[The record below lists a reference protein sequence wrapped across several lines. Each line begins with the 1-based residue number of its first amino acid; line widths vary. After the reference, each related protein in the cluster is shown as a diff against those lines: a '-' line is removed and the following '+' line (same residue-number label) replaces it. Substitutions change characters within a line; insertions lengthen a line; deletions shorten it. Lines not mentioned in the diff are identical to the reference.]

1 MRHKNLKRAVILS
14 LIIFGFHPVGYA
26 AVNISGNDSD
36 GNITIGA
43 DREYGT
49 VDGYRQEADGNA
61 IDIIK
66 DNLVRVE
73 GRASEVNGI
82 WGQAVDAS
90 DVSVSGGT
98 VRLDGGQVVS
108 VQNGT
113 SSTGG
118 NINGNFAKSYHS
130 DTSVKN
136 GGNAAAANGTV
147 YIHDGIVGDG
157 KGSLYGVNGSYAESK
172 LASATADGGK
182 VTISGE
188 SIVNF
193 SPGVNYTYR
202 GIVGSNAYIIENGT
216 DPGNATAINGSVMI
230 SGGTIEGSGYVLGN
244 LAYANDYKG
253 GDAYTSGGLVTINE
267 STGATKVTTSV
278 RGSYARA
285 TTGDASALNSQVRV
299 AAGTVNGGDIS
310 GGYSVITVN
319 GKNPDAVITV
329 QNNKI
334 NIEGDANIGSG
345 NIFGGY
351 AVHFGTTGKSLIV
364 TDNQIVLGGTSKIQG
379 DIYGGYAGIVFRPD
393 SNFEGIVKNNT
404 ITITEESDLT
414 NANLI
419 GAEVIGF
426 DTETSGNDLIV
437 DGWKGR
443 EVNSL
448 NNFNAI
454 KFRNINWENE
464 GIVVE
469 VLNQGAESSL
479 AGTAIDLRE
488 STTLA
493 GGTSLKNNDYM
504 YFIKSANGAL
514 GTEADKVLV
523 DRNGDSDNIFTAG
536 VAFEG
541 TGKVE
546 VEEDGSVKYTITS
559 VKNTDQTDIVPVNSS
574 LAAVFIVT
582 GHDLVVDGLNAME
595 QDQLFG
601 VKTFAIVEGH
611 DSSYDVADDLKVN
624 GWNGLYGVGNI
635 REYKDGDLSY
645 AAFFENGTANYRTF
659 SSFMGESIRG
669 DGSLVY
675 NGGGIAGR
683 YKKHNGFYT
692 EASFRAG
699 WLKNELKNMFRDGS
713 GNIYGYKTEG
723 PYYAFHMGAGKI
735 IDLEDDRDL
744 DLYVRYYHTYNDGDT
759 FTVAGDR
766 FEVDSITSDRIRIG
780 TRYHVNNDKK
790 FSTYYGLAWEYEFN
804 GDADVRV
811 NGQKLPVE
819 SLQGSSA
826 FAEVGFV
833 QRHES
838 PWSWEG
844 RVRGYIGE
852 REGISGLL
860 RVTYSF

>member
-1 MRHKNLKRAVILS
+1 MRHKDLKRIVIFS
-14 LIIFGFHPVGYA
+14 LMIFGFHPVGYA
-26 AVNISGNDSD
+26 AEDINGNMSD
-36 GNITIGA
+36 GNITVGA
-43 DREYGT
+43 EEKYGK
-49 VDGYRQEADGNA
+49 VDGYRQEADGK
-61 IDIIK
+61 DINITGK
-66 DNLVRVE
+66 NQVLVE
-73 GRASEVNGI
+73 GRVSEVNGI
-82 WGQAVDAS
+82 WGWAADAS

-98 VRLDGGQVVS
+98 VTLDGGQVVS

-118 NINGNFAKSYHS
+118 NINGNFAHSYHI
-130 DTSVKN
+130 DTGVKN
-136 GGNAAAANGTV
+136 GGNATAANGTV

-157 KGSLYGVNGSYAESK
+157 KGTLYGINGSYAESS
-172 LASATADGGK
+172 LESATADGGT
-182 VTISGE
+182 VTISGA
-188 SIVNF
+188 SVVNF
-193 SPGVNYTYR
+193 SSVPNNTYR
-202 GIVGSNAYIIENGT
+202 GIVGSNAFVNENGT
-216 DPGNATAINGSVMI
+216 DPGNARATNGSVTI
-230 SGGTIEGSGYVLGN
+230 SGGTVEGAGYVLGN
-244 LAYANDYKG
+244 LAYANGSKG
-253 GDAYTSGGLVTINE
+253 GDAYTYGGHVTINE
-267 STGATKVTTSV
+267 ATGATVVAASV

-285 TTGDASALNSQVRV
+285 TTGNASALGSQVRV
-299 AAGTVNGGDIS
+299 EAGTVNGEIYGGYGLVNTRGNVEVSGNTVDIS
-310 GGYSVITVN
+310 GGTV
-319 GKNPDAVITV
+319 ATV
-329 QNNKI
+329 V
-334 NIEGDANIGSG
+334 GGYG
-345 NIFGGY
+345 GHFGGNNQNDQ
-351 AVHFGTTGKSLIV
+351 SIV
-364 TDNQIVLGGTSKIQG
+364 IEDNHIVLGGSSVVTG
-379 DIYGGYAGIVFRPD
+379 TVVGAYFRLPSPD
-393 SNFEGIVKNNT
+393 ETFESIGRNNT
-404 ITITEESDLT
+404 ITITGQADLEQADLYGAYISGVDT
-414 NANLI
+414 GNVNA
-419 GAEVIGF
+419 
-426 DTETSGNDLIV
+426 GNDLIV

-469 VLNQGAESSL
+469 VLNQNAESSL
-479 AGTAIDLRE
+479 AGTTIDLKE

-504 YFIKSANGAL
+504 YFIKSANGEL

-523 DRNGDSDNIFTAG
+523 DQNGDSDNIFTAG

-546 VEEDGSVKYTITS
+546 VKGDGSVKYTITS

-574 LAAVFIVT
+574 LAAAFIVT

-659 SSFMGESIRG
+659 NSFMGESIRG

-699 WLKNELKNMFRDGS
+699 WLKNELKNMFRDGN

>member
-1 MRHKNLKRAVILS
+1 MRNRKLKRAVILS
-14 LIIFGFHPVGYA
+14 LMIFGFHPVGDA
-26 AVNISGNDSD
+26 AVNINGNDRD

-43 DREYGT
+43 EDEYGT
-49 VDGYRQEADGNA
+49 VDGYRQEADGK
-61 IDIIK
+61 DINITK
-66 DNLVRVE
+66 GNQVLVE

-82 WGQAVDAS
+82 WGWAEDAS

-98 VRLDGGQVVS
+98 VTLDGGKVFRDD
-108 VQNGT
+108 G

-118 NINGNFAKSYHS
+118 NINGNFAHSYHS
-130 DTSVKN
+130 NTSVQN
-136 GGNAAAANGTV
+136 GGNAEAINGSV

-157 KGSLYGVNGSYAESK
+157 KGTLYGINGSYAESS
-172 LASATADGGK
+172 LESATADGGT
-182 VTISGE
+182 VTISGA
-188 SIVNF
+188 SVVNF
-193 SPGVNYTYR
+193 SSVPNNTYR
-202 GIVGSNAYIIENGT
+202 GIVGSNAFVNENGT
-216 DPGNATAINGSVMI
+216 DLGNARATNGSVTI
-230 SGGTIEGSGYVLGN
+230 SGGTVEGAGYVLGN
-244 LAYANDYKG
+244 LAYANGSKG
-253 GDAYTSGGLVTINE
+253 GTAYTSGGLVTINE
-267 STGATKVTTSV
+267 ATGETEVGTSV

-285 TTGDASALNSQVRV
+285 TTGDASALGSQVRV
-299 AAGTVNGGDIS
+299 EAGTVNGEIYGGYGLVNTRGNVEVSGNTVDIS
-310 GGYSVITVN
+310 GGTAATVI
-319 GKNPDAVITV
+319 
-329 QNNKI
+329 
-334 NIEGDANIGSG
+334 
-345 NIFGGY
+345 GGY
-351 AVHFGTTGKSLIV
+351 GGRFGVKNQNDQSMVIE
-364 TDNQIVLGGTSKIQG
+364 DNHVVLGGSSTVTGTVVGAYFRLSG
-379 DIYGGYAGIVFRPD
+379 FTPDETFERIVR
-393 SNFEGIVKNNT
+393 NNT
-404 ITITEESDLT
+404 ITITGQADLKQADLYGAYISGVDT
-414 NANLI
+414 VNVNA
-419 GAEVIGF
+419 
-426 DTETSGNDLIV
+426 GNDLIV

-454 KFRNINWENE
+454 KFRNIHWENE

-469 VLNQGAESSL
+469 VLNQNAESSL
-479 AGTAIDLRE
+479 AGMTIDLRE

-504 YFIKSANGAL
+504 YFIKSANGEL

-523 DRNGDSDNIFTAG
+523 DQNGDSDNIFTAG

-574 LAAVFIVT
+574 LAAAFIVT
-582 GHDLVVDGLNAME
+582 GYDLVVDGLNAME

-659 SSFMGESIRG
+659 NSFMGESIRG

-699 WLKNELKNMFRDGS
+699 WLKNELKNMFRDGN

-844 RVRGYIGE
+844 RVRGYVGE